1 MKNTALLSDEQLVKS
16 YQLGSN
22 EAFEVLL
29 NRYKG
34 RVYSYIY
41 LIVRNRDLCEDIFQ
55 ETFVKVITT
64 IKQGKY
70 VDSGKFLAWINRIAH
85 NLIIDN
91 FRKDQNENTCTND
104 DFGYD
109 LFNNAAFSDNSIE
122 ETLVREQILTD
133 VARLVD
139 LLPEN
144 QQEVIRMRYYEDLS
158 FKEIADKTGV
168 SINTALG
175 RMRYAILN
183 MRRIAEEKNVILE
196 LN

>member
-1 MKNTALLSDEQLVKS
+1 MP
-16 YQLGSN
+16 
-22 EAFEVLL
+22 
-29 NRYKG
+29 
-34 RVYSYIY
+34 
-41 LIVRNRDLCEDIFQ
+41 
-55 ETFVKVITT
+55 
-64 IKQGKY
+64 
-70 VDSGKFLAWINRIAH
+70 WINRIAH

-91 FRKDQNENTCTND
+91 FRKDQNENTYTND

-109 LFNNAAFSDNSIE
+109 LFNNANLSDYSVE
-122 ETLVREQILTD
+122 ETMVREQILTD

-139 LLPEN
+139 FLPEN
-144 QQEVIRMRYYEDLS
+144 QQEVIRMRYYDDLS
-158 FKEIADKTGV
+158 FKEIAEKTGV

>member
-1 MKNTALLSDEQLVKS
+1 MKNTTSLTDEQLVKL
-16 YQLGSN
+16 YEHGN
-22 EAFEVLL
+22 NDAFETLL

-91 FRKDQNENTCTND
+91 FRKEQNENTYTND

-109 LFNNAAFSDNSIE
+109 LFNNTDLSDYSVE
-122 ETLVREQILTD
+122 DTMVREQILTD

-139 LLPEN
+139 FLPEN

>member
-70 VDSGKFLAWINRIAH
+70 VDSGKFLPWINRIAH

-109 LFNNAAFSDNSIE
+109 LFNNAALSDDSVE
-122 ETLVREQILTD
+122 ETMVREQILTD
-133 VARLVD
+133 VARLID
-139 LLPEN
+139 FLPEN
-144 QQEVIRMRYYEDLS
+144 QQEVIRLRYYEDLS